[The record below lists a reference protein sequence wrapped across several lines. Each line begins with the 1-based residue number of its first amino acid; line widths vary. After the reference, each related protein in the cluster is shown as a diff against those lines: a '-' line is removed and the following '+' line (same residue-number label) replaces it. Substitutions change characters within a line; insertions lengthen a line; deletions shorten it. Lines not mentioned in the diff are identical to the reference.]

1 MGGEF
6 IHSFNRLLLKIQVPG
21 TVLSVEDSGTR
32 YWNNGEKI
40 VIIMVM
46 LSPFSICP
54 SKATLH
60 APCFV
65 PLGGW
70 PIWMSSVSSLT
81 LWLQLDYLFPRLP
94 PVGLLHTGFIRL
106 LKVPAPLGHPF
117 PTILCLQVLVNTPFS
132 YLFRPQVNSTVVL
145 SLGFHYIL
153 PRPL

>member
-65 PLGGW
+65 PLGG
-70 PIWMSSVSSLT
+70 
-81 LWLQLDYLFPRLP
+81 
-94 PVGLLHTGFIRL
+94 
-106 LKVPAPLGHPF
+106 
-117 PTILCLQVLVNTPFS
+117 
-132 YLFRPQVNSTVVL
+132 
-145 SLGFHYIL
+145 
-153 PRPL
+153 